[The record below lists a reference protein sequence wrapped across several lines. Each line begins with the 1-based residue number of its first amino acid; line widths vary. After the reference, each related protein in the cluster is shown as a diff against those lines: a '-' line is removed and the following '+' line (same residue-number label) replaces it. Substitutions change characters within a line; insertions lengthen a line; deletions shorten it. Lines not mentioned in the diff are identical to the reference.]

1 MTPHDDIRAA
11 LSSQFIATL
20 GASSYGLHSTKSW
33 PTRLH
38 QSPHTVLCTADYP
51 APLAREAPFI
61 SAYPPPGSSH
71 SLQILSIPRPNAD
84 FWPVLERLLPRLP
97 ALRAV
102 RARDVRWLRKG
113 IGTSAQAVEGT
124 SFCKTQSLTQ
134 EDPYPMPNAT
144 TTPAAAPLTPRR
156 ASKMASNQSL
166 NHLLNFTLPPRQ
178 TQPPPSLPR
187 RSRKTG
193 THQGVWNKERFVN
206 AQYRF
211 VMNPNGDY
219 TVHFADPDMRVFFQW
234 QDILQVII
242 PRSSA
247 LASASEHT
255 GSTEG
260 LTTCPICLS
269 PADRPAHDKVFCF
282 PCVLHYL
289 NTSENK
295 WARCPIC
302 FDSVNEKQLKSV
314 KWYDGPLHVEE
325 DADVAGSSSSG
336 SALDNLFET
345 APRAGSMM
353 RMRLMQRPQ
362 ITTLA
367 LPRSHTWPSDLLPP
381 HQAPFHFL
389 PDVFDYAKFMLA
401 SPSYLVTDLTQDLNE
416 LASERRILTGMTD
429 DLSVLFVD
437 AADEKV
443 RHQIE
448 KATALETPF
457 LRERIDKAIRDQR
470 EIEERVAFH
479 ENRRKQEGSLYP
491 PDAPQE
497 LLSLRSPSTPEPRTK
512 RRNVNPPPAVHILLA
527 HFSSYAAFPDAIT
540 VRVDAVSEG
549 TVNDDL
555 RKRCKYLAHMPDGAD
570 VVFIEADLSGVV
582 GPGGLKNFEGALKM
596 RAARRKE
603 KGRKDERARVR
614 AEERERE
621 REVFAVSA
629 QAQAPSATWRFAGES
644 PALDEV
650 ILPAQPAPP
659 EGQASGGAWGA
670 RSFAAALHSAAPTTS
685 QGQGGQSVSRRPEA
699 AQEDEWDMDAAWHE
713 LEAKSGGGGK
723 RRNKLVVLGS
733 GGGGRRRR

>member
-1 MTPHDDIRAA
+1 
-11 LSSQFIATL
+11 
-20 GASSYGLHSTKSW
+20 
-33 PTRLH
+33 
-38 QSPHTVLCTADYP
+38 
-51 APLAREAPFI
+51 
-61 SAYPPPGSSH
+61 
-71 SLQILSIPRPNAD
+71 
-84 FWPVLERLLPRLP
+84 
-97 ALRAV
+97 
-102 RARDVRWLRKG
+102 
-113 IGTSAQAVEGT
+113 
-124 SFCKTQSLTQ
+124 
-134 EDPYPMPNAT
+134 MPNAT
-144 TTPAAAPLTPRR
+144 TPTAAPLTPRR

-193 THQGVWNKERFVN
+193 TQQGVWNKERFVN

-219 TVHFADPDMRVFFQW
+219 TVHFADPDIFFQW

-255 GSTEG
+255 GSNEG

-269 PADRPAHDKVFCF
+269 PPTAPRMTKCGHVFCF

-314 KWYDGPLHVEE
+314 KWYDGPVHVEE
-325 DADVAGSSSSG
+325 DTDVAGSSSSI
-336 SALDNLFET
+336 LDNLFET
-345 APRAGSMM
+345 APRAGSTM

-416 LASERRILTGMTD
+416 LAAERRILTGMAD
-429 DLSVLFVD
+429 DLSVLFID

-443 RHQIE
+443 RRQIE

-457 LRERIDKAIRDQR
+457 LKERIDKVIRDQR

-479 ENRRKQEGSLYP
+479 ENRRKQEASLYP

-497 LLSLRSPSTPEPRTK
+497 LLSLRSPSTPEPRTR
-512 RRNVNPPPAVHILLA
+512 RRNVNPPPPSTSAYYFYQAASGLPIFLHPLDIKILLA
-527 HFSSYAAFPDAIT
+527 HFSSYPAFPDAIT

-570 VVFIEADLSGVV
+570 VVFVEADLGGVV

-621 REVFAVSA
+621 KEAFAVST
-629 QAQAPSATWRFAGES
+629 QAVTASATWRFAGES
-644 PALDEV
+644 PVLDEV
-650 ILPAQPAPP
+650 IVPAQPAPP
-659 EGQASGGAWGA
+659 EGPSGGAWGA
-670 RSFAAALHSAAPTTS
+670 RSFAAALHSTAPTTS
-685 QGQGGQSVSRRPEA
+685 QGRGGQPAARRPELE
-699 AQEDEWDMDAAWHE
+699 QEDEWDMDAAWHE
-713 LEAKSGGGGK
+713 LEAKSGGK